1 MTLGCDNSPETP
13 ISQDQEHLEI
23 VQMTHIS
30 VSCVKASVM
39 PLRGICHQSVHKVQ
53 ARFSP
58 LPVLSGSCFDSQDYQ
73 I

>member
-39 PLRGICHQSVHKVQ
+39 PLRGICHHFISVQNSSFLIRK
-53 ARFSP
+53 
-58 LPVLSGSCFDSQDYQ
+58 CT
-73 I
+73 